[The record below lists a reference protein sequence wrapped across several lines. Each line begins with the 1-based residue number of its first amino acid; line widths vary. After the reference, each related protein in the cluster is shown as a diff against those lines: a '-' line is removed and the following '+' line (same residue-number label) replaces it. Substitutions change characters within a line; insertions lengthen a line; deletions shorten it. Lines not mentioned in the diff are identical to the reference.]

1 MCFVHVADF
10 ATAATLLP
18 LLFGRRTVALTGS
31 HHLGCNRERERER
44 EREQA
49 SEKARERA
57 RKSKR
62 ERERLCKTHTEC
74 GTKSLTSLD
83 FYHIR

>member
-44 EREQA
+44 ERKQA
-49 SEKARERA
+49 SERASKKEQERERA
-57 RKSKR
+57 
-62 ERERLCKTHTEC
+62 
-74 GTKSLTSLD
+74 
-83 FYHIR
+83 IV